1 MKNIHADIM
10 ELIQNHLDIHQPLPR
25 HVEEHLK
32 TCAEC
37 RAFKESL
44 EQFTQK
50 LKESLKKEIEELGPL
65 DFSYLQRSSA
75 RKRSSF
81 RYIPWVT
88 AGFLC
93 ILLSLF
99 FYQEHQTTR
108 RTHSL
113 IWEQNHLFVESLVD
127 GPLFVDEDGL
137 DDLVI
142 STTWFDSHEIVDEF
156 IGSFSLE
163 NTSNE

>member
-1 MKNIHADIM
+1 MKNTHVYIRK
-10 ELIQNHLDIHQPLPR
+10 LIQNHLDNHQPIPD

-44 EQFTQK
+44 EQFPQR
-50 LKESLKKEIEELGPL
+50 LKESLEKKIHELGPL
-65 DFSYLQRSSA
+65 DFSCIQRSSA

-81 RYIPWVT
+81 RYIPWVA

-99 FYQEHQTTR
+99 LYLEHQTTR
-108 RTHSL
+108 RTRSL
-113 IWEQNHLFVESLVD
+113 IWEENHLFVESLVD
-127 GPLFVDEDGL
+127 GPLFVEEDGL
-137 DDLVI
+137 DDLAI
-142 STTWFDSHEIVDEF
+142 STTWFDSHETVDEF
-156 IGSFSLE
+156 IGSFILE